1 MHSWGAYALSCKI
14 TNMRGVAGSGGPT
27 GRAQIWC
34 EDAIARAGEE
44 EVSTK
49 VFGLGFYTILCK
61 QVEKTRCL
69 INPLTSVQSRPFTVR
84 DRLLLAGLTC

>member
-1 MHSWGAYALSCKI
+1 
-14 TNMRGVAGSGGPT
+14 MRGVAGSGGPT

-34 EDAIARAGEE
+34 EDAIARAGQEE

-49 VFGLGFYTILCK
+49 VVGLSFDTILCK

-84 DRLLLAGLTC
+84 DRLSLAGLTC